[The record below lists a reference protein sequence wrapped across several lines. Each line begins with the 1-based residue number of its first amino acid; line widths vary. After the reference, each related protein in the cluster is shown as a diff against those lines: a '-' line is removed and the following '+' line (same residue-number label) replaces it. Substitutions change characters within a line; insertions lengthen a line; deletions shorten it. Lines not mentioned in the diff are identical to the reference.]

1 MEDVIDKAT
10 QESAVDAQDTGT
22 DLVGEGKQY
31 KDVTE
36 LAKGKLQAD
45 DHITKVEGENAQL
58 REAIKELEG
67 KATQSK
73 GIDDI
78 LSAIEAKR
86 GSGDEQVSAVAPEDI
101 TELVSKAL
109 NKQQSDATAETN
121 KTKVN
126 AALISKFDGDADKA
140 VEFVKVTREALG
152 MSADQLDV
160 LSKNSPEAAL
170 RLFGVEANKQSTD
183 PGSVSSQST
192 INIAALTAQNKSG
205 VRNQA
210 YYSALRKEMGM
221 GKFFADIRLQ
231 NQMYSDA
238 QEQGDKFHE

>member
-1 MEDVIDKAT
+1 MENVIDPVT
-10 QESAVDAQDTGT
+10 ESGGEPQDTGT
-22 DLVGEGKQY
+22 DIVGDGKQY
-31 KDVTE
+31 KDVSE

-45 DHITKVEGENAQL
+45 EHITKVEGENAQL

-67 KATQSK
+67 KATQAK

-86 GSGDEQVSAVAPEDI
+86 AAGDTQGPTATPEDI
-101 TELVSKAL
+101 TELVAKAL
-109 NKQQSDATAETN
+109 NKQQSDATADTN

-126 AALISKFDGDADKA
+126 TALIAKFDGDSDKA
-140 VEFVKVTREALG
+140 VAFVLETRQSLG

-170 RLFGVEANKQSTD
+170 RLFGVEAKKQTTGPTSA
-183 PGSVSSQST
+183 SSQST
-192 INIAALTAQNKSG
+192 INAEALAAQTNSG

-221 GKFFADIRLQ
+221 GKFYADIKIQ

-238 QEQGDKFHE
+238 QDQGDKFHE